1 MSEADVNSEGIEGED
16 FVVLTPE
23 KNVSTILLWDLRLVN
38 NTKHSIR
45 IDFRHS
51 NLMMK
56 MLIIS
61 DKEETNGKSALEEQK
76 IAQRIGKE
84 I

>member
-1 MSEADVNSEGIEGED
+1 MSEADANSEGIEGED

-38 NTKHSIR
+38 NTKHPIR